1 MKGDL
6 KKAQYTFNFHFGFYF
21 NSPKKYRIQSE
32 NIIMCCEFD
41 AKMYLDVQNIKQ
53 LRY

>member
-6 KKAQYTFNFHFGFYF
+6 KKHNIFLILTLVFIQL
-21 NSPKKYRIQSE
+21 SKKKYRIQSE

-41 AKMYLDVQNIKQ
+41 AKMHLDVQNIKQ
-53 LRY
+53 F